1 MGRIT
6 FIRLV
11 TVAAWASIALIAYA
25 TLTRAGFVYAIYF
38 KLSPFF
44 MRPEMQTF
52 AHFEHVIAFAF
63 LGVFFGLAYP
73 KRTAL
78 VCCIVLGA
86 AGLLE
91 ILQTLTP
98 DRHGTWIDAL
108 EKMAGGAAGIFL
120 ANVVQQ
126 LRSAG
131 DKHC

>member
-1 MGRIT
+1 MNRTT

-11 TVAAWASIALIAYA
+11 TIAAWASIALIAYA

-52 AHFEHVIAFAF
+52 AHYEHVIAFAF
-63 LGVFFGLAYP
+63 LGIAFGLAYP
-73 KRTAL
+73 KQLLL

-86 AGLLE
+86 AGVLE
-91 ILQTLTP
+91 MLQTLTP

-108 EKMAGGAAGIFL
+108 EKMAGGGAGIAL
-120 ANVVQQ
+120 AHFVSQRWPVYNK
-126 LRSAG
+126 RP
-131 DKHC
+131 

>member
-1 MGRIT
+1 MNRTT

-11 TVAAWASIALIAYA
+11 TAAAWASIALIAYA

-38 KLSPFF
+38 ELSPFF

-52 AHFEHVIAFAF
+52 AHFEHVIAFAI
-63 LGVFFGLAYP
+63 LGAFFGLAYP
-73 KRTAL
+73 RRIVL
-78 VCCIVLGA
+78 VFCIVLGA

-108 EKMAGGAAGIFL
+108 EKMAGGAGGILIGHFI
-120 ANVVQQ
+120 QR
-126 LRSAG
+126 RSA
-131 DKHC
+131 KAM